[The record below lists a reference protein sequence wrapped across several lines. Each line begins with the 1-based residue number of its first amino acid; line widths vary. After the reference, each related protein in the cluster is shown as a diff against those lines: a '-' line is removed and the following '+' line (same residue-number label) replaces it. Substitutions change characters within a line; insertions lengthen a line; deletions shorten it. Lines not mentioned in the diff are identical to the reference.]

1 MTSWGSTGGRKPA
14 INVGMIGPRGSGKT
28 TLASVITK
36 VLAGRGRAFARTP
49 EELEGATRR
58 GVYYTGPNYHVEYEG
73 ATRRYIHY
81 DQPGALARARVAGP
95 RQLDVGVVVVAADG
109 PVTAGVLVESVTELR
124 VAGVGAWLGFISKV
138 ELRAG
143 ARSLDA
149 TEAALR
155 EAMWTLGVDGD
166 ALTVIRGSARLVMEG
181 ERGALGAG
189 AVHAYIE
196 ALERRVTIA
205 ARDPG
210 APLLMPIE
218 SVLSHH
224 GQRCVVSGRIER
236 GAMSLH
242 QRASLLGSGG
252 VQHPMTV
259 AGLELLGRE
268 LTRAAAGDTLCV
280 VTRGPHQDFVRPGTV
295 IVARGSLEL
304 HRRVELRIDAVIR
317 AGDED
322 APDEDDDALVIPPG
336 SL

>member
-81 DQPGALARARVAGP
+81 DQPGELARARVAGP

-109 PVTAGVLVESVTELR
+109 PVTAGALAESVTELR

-189 AVHAYIE
+189 AVLLTASAIGLVLASSFERALRAHE
-196 ALERRVTIA
+196 AT
-205 ARDPG
+205 
-210 APLLMPIE
+210 LL
-218 SVLSHH
+218 
-224 GQRCVVSGRIER
+224 
-236 GAMSLH
+236 A
-242 QRASLLGSGG
+242 
-252 VQHPMTV
+252 
-259 AGLELLGRE
+259 E
-268 LTRAAAGDTLCV
+268 LTR
-280 VTRGPHQDFVRPGTV
+280 
-295 IVARGSLEL
+295 LEAQRL
-304 HRRVELRIDAVIR
+304 
-317 AGDED
+317 
-322 APDEDDDALVIPPG
+322 DDALQELVREWH
-336 SL
+336 